1 MMQIDVQDL
10 VFSYGGADVLQ
21 GVSFCADKGER
32 IAVLGPNGVGK
43 STLFRCL
50 LGFLEPKRGCVK
62 IAGRDVQA
70 YSRRALAAELAY
82 IPQSYHPIFDH
93 TVLESVL
100 MGLSAQLG
108 TFDRPSRAQAAR
120 AMQILSELG
129 IAQLAE
135 RGCTRISGGER
146 QLMLLGRALMQNAHT
161 LIMDEPTASLDYG
174 NSFRVMQRIESLSA
188 GGYSVIFSTHEPNQA
203 FRYATKVL
211 ALKNG
216 RVLAFGPPADVLTP
230 ELLEALY
237 GSGSPSRRFWPGDG
251 AFPSV
256 RRMAGRSFDVYVDAG
271 DDPAH
276 AERQRAQRVSPAA
289 RRHPRTEAGRLP
301 HALRRGVRAGQPLGS
316 AEPVF

>member
-82 IPQSYHPIFDH
+82 IPQSYHPVFDH

-100 MGLSAQLG
+100 MGLSSQLG

-120 AMQILSELG
+120 AMQILSEFG
-129 IAQLAE
+129 IAPLAE

-161 LIMDEPTASLDYG
+161 LIMDEPTASLDYCPLAATA
-174 NSFRVMQRIESLSA
+174 SFFPRTSRIRPSA
-188 GGYSVIFSTHEPNQA
+188 TRRRCSRSKTGGS
-203 FRYATKVL
+203 
-211 ALKNG
+211 
-216 RVLAFGPPADVLTP
+216 
-230 ELLEALY
+230 
-237 GSGSPSRRFWPGDG
+237 SPSGRRP
-251 AFPSV
+251 
-256 RRMAGRSFDVYVDAG
+256 
-271 DDPAH
+271 
-276 AERQRAQRVSPAA
+276 
-289 RRHPRTEAGRLP
+289 TC
-301 HALRRGVRAGQPLGS
+301 
-316 AEPVF
+316 

>member
-82 IPQSYHPIFDH
+82 IPQSYHPVFDH

-100 MGLSAQLG
+100 MGLQPRSPRHTLTGPRA
-108 TFDRPSRAQAAR
+108 AQAAR
-120 AMQILSELG
+120 ARQILSELG
-129 IAQLAE
+129 IAPLAE

-161 LIMDEPTASLDYG
+161 LIMDEPPASLDYG

-211 ALKNG
+211 ALERR

-237 GSGSPSRRFWPGDG
+237 GVRVAVTQVLAGG
-251 AFPSV
+251 AW
-256 RRMAGRSFDVYVDAG
+256 
-271 DDPAH
+271 
-276 AERQRAQRVSPAA
+276 RVCTP
-289 RRHPRTEAGRLP
+289 
-301 HALRRGVRAGQPLGS
+301 
-316 AEPVF
+316 

>member
-70 YSRRALAAELAY
+70 YSRRTLAAELAY
-82 IPQSYHPIFDH
+82 IPQSYHPVFDH

-108 TFDRPSRAQAAR
+108 TFDRPSRAQAVRAR
-120 AMQILSELG
+120 QILSELG

-161 LIMDEPTASLDYG
+161 RADG
-174 NSFRVMQRIESLSA
+174 ES
-188 GGYSVIFSTHEPNQA
+188 
-203 FRYATKVL
+203 
-211 ALKNG
+211 
-216 RVLAFGPPADVLTP
+216 
-230 ELLEALY
+230 
-237 GSGSPSRRFWPGDG
+237 
-251 AFPSV
+251 
-256 RRMAGRSFDVYVDAG
+256 
-271 DDPAH
+271 
-276 AERQRAQRVSPAA
+276 
-289 RRHPRTEAGRLP
+289 
-301 HALRRGVRAGQPLGS
+301 
-316 AEPVF
+316 

>member
-82 IPQSYHPIFDH
+82 IPQSYSPAFDH
-93 TVLESVL
+93 TVLDSVL
-100 MGLSAQLG
+100 MGLGAQLG
-108 TFDRPSRAQAAR
+108 PFDRPSREQTDAALR
-120 AMQILSELG
+120 ILDELG
-129 IAQLAE
+129 IGALAS
-135 RGCTRISGGER
+135 RGCMRISGGER
-146 QLMLLGRALMQNAHT
+146 QLMLLGRALIQNAHT

-211 ALKNG
+211 ALKDG
-216 RVLAFGPPADVLTP
+216 RVLSFGRPEDVLTP
-230 ELLEALY
+230 ALLQTLY
-237 GSGSPSRRFWPGDG
+237 GVPVAVTQVQAGSRVF
-251 AFPSV
+251 SV
-256 RRMAGRSFDVYVDAG
+256 CTPYVT
-271 DDPAH
+271 DD
-276 AERQRAQRVSPAA
+276 
-289 RRHPRTEAGRLP
+289 
-301 HALRRGVRAGQPLGS
+301 
-316 AEPVF
+316 